1 MWVIINPGLSNERV
15 LPLPE
20 GISSIGRTEDNA
32 FCSLHA
38 NISRRHAQL
47 EREGERVLL
56 VDLGSKNGTFV
67 DNEQVE
73 QRELRVGDSFRC
85 GEISF
90 RLTASAPEPRPAHT
104 QELQTRFSSRSM
116 EELLVQAP
124 ASGDAALKV
133 RQAPPEDSRIAEK
146 LQVLLKVSQLLS
158 SPGPMDELLERI
170 LQLVFQILDVDRAV
184 IFLVEPGSG
193 ALRPRVARLA
203 SGETPS
209 GTFYS
214 QQIIEYVRT
223 HSVAAHF
230 ADTSQDSRLEGASS
244 VLQQSIQASMCVPLK
259 PRTEVLGVLYVDN
272 RTQPHRFTGED
283 LEFLTAFANQ
293 AALSL
298 ENARLYETLDHRVSE
313 RTRELSEALERLRQ
327 TQRQLVAQEKL
338 ASLGMLT
345 SGIAHEIKNP
355 LTFINSFAEFS
366 TELAEKLRGKM
377 RQQAAS
383 VPAKALQELDGI
395 LLELQQNMGWI
406 HQQGQRAD
414 KIIGSMLEHARGIS
428 GEPAQMDVNEL
439 VAESLKHAYDSFR
452 LRHAG
457 FQAALEVDYQPA
469 LPPVLM
475 TPQRISRVVG
485 NLIENACYALK
496 ARLKAHGGP
505 FTPTLRISTRE
516 HEGMIEIRVRDNGCG
531 IPTAV
536 RERIFT
542 PFFTTKPPGEGTGLG
557 LSLSYDII
565 ANEHGGAL
573 EFDSREG
580 DYTEFVVRLPGKPL
594 EVPEDMGSP
603 A

>member
-1 MWVIINPGLSNERV
+1 MWVIINPGLGNERA

-20 GISSIGRTEDNA
+20 GISSIGRTEDNT
-32 FCSLHA
+32 FCSFHA
-38 NISRRHAQL
+38 SISRRHAHL

-90 RLTASAPEPRPAHT
+90 RLTACAPEPRPAHT
-104 QELQTRFSSRSM
+104 QGLQTRFSSRSM

-124 ASGDAALKV
+124 APGDAALKV

-170 LQLVFQILDVDRAV
+170 LQLVFQILDVDRAA

-209 GTFYS
+209 GAFYS

-230 ADTSQDSRLEGASS
+230 ADTAQDSRLEGASS

-259 PRTEVLGVLYVDN
+259 PRNEVLGVLYVDN
-272 RTQPHRFTGED
+272 RTQANRFTGED

-293 AALSL
+293 AAISL

-366 TELAEKLRGKM
+366 SELVDKLRGKV
-377 RQQAAS
+377 RHQTAS
-383 VPAKALQELDGI
+383 VPAEGRQELDGI
-395 LLELQQNMGWI
+395 LVELQQNMEWI
-406 HQQGQRAD
+406 QQQGQRAD
-414 KIIGSMLEHARGIS
+414 QIISSMLEHARGTT

-469 LPPVLM
+469 LPPVPM
-475 TPQRISRVVG
+475 TPQRVSRVVG
-485 NLIENACYALK
+485 NLIENACYALQ
-496 ARLKAHGGP
+496 ARLKALGEP

-516 HEGMIEIRVRDNGCG
+516 HGGMIEIRVWDNGGG
-531 IPTAV
+531 IPEAV

-580 DYTEFVVRLPGKPL
+580 GYTEFVVKLPRKPL
-594 EVPEDMGSP
+594 EVPEGMVSQ